1 MTWTELVTALVAVL
15 AFDIDGALY
24 LSSMSQAV
32 EKDQQNRLIRW
43 ALLIE
48 YVGRLIF
55 IALVVYLLQD
65 DPVLFSLLGLEL
77 TLGRVT
83 LLVFGGYLFFT
94 SSVDLGKLLGD
105 AGGGQTAVKPMS
117 LRRAIPEVSAA
128 SILLNLDGALAA
140 AAITENLAM
149 IAIILALATLIRWP
163 FIAKLSNYIRREPSL
178 QYVTSTF
185 MVLIAITLILEGV
198 RIEFPE
204 EAFALVLVAAVITQ
218 ITYKKVTTERAAGA
232 PRS

>member
-1 MTWTELVTALVAVL
+1 MTWIELVTALGAVL

-24 LSSMSQAV
+24 LSAMSQAV

-55 IALVVYLLQD
+55 IALVVYLLRD
-65 DPVLFSLLGLEL
+65 DPELFSLFGLRF
-77 TLGRVT
+77 TLGSVT

-94 SSVDLGKLLGD
+94 SSVELGELLGD
-105 AGGGQTAVKPMS
+105 AGGGKTAVKPMS

-128 SILLNLDGALAA
+128 SIVLNLDGALAA
-140 AAITENLAM
+140 AAMTENLAM
-149 IAIILALATLIRWP
+149 IATILALATLIRWP
-163 FIAKLSNYIRREPSL
+163 FIAKFSDYMRREPSL

-185 MVLIAITLILEGV
+185 MVLVAVTLILEGV

-204 EAFALVLVAAVITQ
+204 EAFALVLVGAIITQ
-218 ITYKKVTTERAAGA
+218 MTYKKVTKKRRARA
-232 PRS
+232 PQS